1 MDDDA
6 RKKLEEQGVVF
17 YYSREER
24 LKRMPENAKLYN
36 GELKRKTGFVRVLL
50 DAPGGKQMLFVIIV
64 IIGVIVSLAVFNR
77 PNENTVGGIAASV
90 KAFAFEDKV
99 YVNLKF
105 DKDENVGNAAVTAE
119 ISAINGE
126 NAVADTKTVTGE
138 YTGEELVLR
147 TTFSDFEIKQVSV
160 KIMVNGDSKALS
172 ASVER

>member
-17 YYSREER
+17 YYNREER

-36 GELKRKTGFVRVLL
+36 GELKRKTGFIRVLL

-64 IIGVIVSLAVFNR
+64 LVGVIVSLAVFNR
-77 PNENTVGGIAASV
+77 PDQNTVGGIEASV
-90 KAFAFEDKV
+90 KAFAFEDKI

-105 DKDENVGNAAVTAE
+105 DKTEKTGNAAVTAE
-119 ISAINGE
+119 INAINNE
-126 NAVADTKTVTGE
+126 DIVVDTKTLSDE

-160 KIMVNGDSKALS
+160 KAIVNGDSKLLS
-172 ASVER
+172 VPIER